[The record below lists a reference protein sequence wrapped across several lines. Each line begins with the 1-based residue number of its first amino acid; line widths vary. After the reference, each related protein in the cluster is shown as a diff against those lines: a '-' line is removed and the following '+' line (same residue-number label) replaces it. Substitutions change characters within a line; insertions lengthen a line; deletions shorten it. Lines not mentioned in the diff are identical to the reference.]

1 MSKIAKQESTRNLA
15 QLSITRDDAKKR
27 LQDRIDL
34 GYEMLKQNNAQYDLL
49 EKSYESW
56 DGFND
61 ELLKRIFTS
70 NDYQHDYDWACDYS
84 MMEGKSLSK
93 LIKDIQDKIDYLVN
107 LIDKLELI
115 PTEIQSDTT
124 QTVQALA
131 NSKKVFI
138 VHGRDELAKTNLEEI
153 LHEMNLEPIVLHRQ
167 ADEGQTVIE
176 KFEKHGSDVAYAFI
190 LLTPDEIA
198 YLECED
204 SLPDHERKKEKRA
217 RPNVIFEF
225 GYFVGKLGRNRVCCL
240 YTGNVTLPSDLSGF
254 VYKKYNDSIEE
265 VAYGIQ
271 KDLKS
276 IKIL

>member
-1 MSKIAKQESTRNLA
+1 MPKITTQESTRKLT
-15 QLSITRDDAKKR
+15 QLVITREEAKKK

-34 GYEMLKQNNAQYDLL
+34 GYDMLTQFQQYDLL
-49 EKSYESW
+49 KKSYESW

-70 NDYQHDYDWACDYS
+70 DNYQHKYDWACDYS
-84 MMEGKSLSK
+84 MLEGTSHRK

-115 PTEIQSDTT
+115 PTEIQSDTI
-124 QTVQALA
+124 QTIEALV

-138 VHGRDELAKTNLEEI
+138 VHGRDELAKTNLEAI
-153 LHEMNLEPIVLHRQ
+153 LHEMNLEPIVLHRK

-176 KFEKHGSDVAYAFI
+176 KFEKHGRDVAYAFI

-198 YLECED
+198 YLSSED
-204 SLPDHERKKEKRA
+204 SLPDIERKKETRA

-240 YTGNVTLPSDLSGF
+240 YTGNVTLPSDLNGF
-254 VYKKYNDSIEE
+254 VYKKYNTSIEE
-265 VAYGIQ
+265 VAYSIQ

>member
-1 MSKIAKQESTRNLA
+1 MNRACCW
-15 QLSITRDDAKKR
+15 
-27 LQDRIDL
+27 
-34 GYEMLKQNNAQYDLL
+34 LL
-49 EKSYESW
+49 R
-56 DGFND
+56 F
-61 ELLKRIFTS
+61 
-70 NDYQHDYDWACDYS
+70 Q
-84 MMEGKSLSK
+84 
-93 LIKDIQDKIDYLVN
+93 
-107 LIDKLELI
+107 
-115 PTEIQSDTT
+115 
-124 QTVQALA
+124 
-131 NSKKVFI
+131 
-138 VHGRDELAKTNLEEI
+138 
-153 LHEMNLEPIVLHRQ
+153 
-167 ADEGQTVIE
+167 GQ
-176 KFEKHGSDVAYAFI
+176 I

-276 IKIL
+276 IKVISSCDNKTEIAFDE